1 MIIFG
6 DLMLNQFNMT
16 KKDFFRIII
25 KLFGLY
31 WFISSLFSAGQ
42 FYYLFFTSVL
52 TVTSLLMTLLLFLVV
67 LVMLYMLIV
76 KTDFL
81 IDFLKLNSGFDEDRI
96 EFENFGLDNIL
107 KLGIITIGGM
117 LILDNIALF
126 LNQLYLSLKIHMTYV
141 SSIINLNGYSIYYW
155 AVSFAK
161 IILGYLL
168 LTNYPAIS
176 KFLLKI
182 TQKKEEIQ

>member
-1 MIIFG
+1 V
-6 DLMLNQFNMT
+6 T

-42 FYYLFFTSVL
+42 FYYLFFTSAL
-52 TVTSLLMTLLLFLVV
+52 TVTSLLMSLLLFLVV
-67 LVMLYMLIV
+67 MVLFYMLIV

-96 EFENFGLDNIL
+96 EFENFGMDNIL
-107 KLGIITIGGM
+107 KLGIIIIGGT
-117 LILDNIALF
+117 LIIDNIAYF
-126 LNQLYLSLKIHMTYV
+126 LNQSYLALKIQMTDV
-141 SSIINLNGYSIYYW
+141 SGIISLNRYNSFQW
-155 AVSFAK
+155 AVSFTK
-161 IILGYLL
+161 IILGYFL

-182 TQKKEEIQ
+182 TQKKED

>member
-1 MIIFG
+1 
-6 DLMLNQFNMT
+6 MT

-67 LVMLYMLIV
+67 IVLLYMLIV

-81 IDFLKLNSGFDEDRI
+81 IDFLKLNSGFDDDRI
-96 EFENFGLDNIL
+96 EFENFGMDNIL
-107 KLGIITIGGM
+107 KLGIIIIGGT
-117 LILDNIALF
+117 LILDNIAIF
-126 LNQLYLSLKIHMTYV
+126 INQMYLSLKIQLTDV
-141 SSIINLNGYSIYYW
+141 SSIINLNGYNIYYW
-155 AVSFAK
+155 AISFTK

-168 LTNYPAIS
+168 LTNYPSIS
-176 KFLLKI
+176 KYLLKI
-182 TQKKEEIQ
+182 TQKKEEVQ